1 MKRGL
6 NKLGQEFCN
15 QRLLT
20 VRSRQLKLTLCDC
33 HLNLGQTPSKTTGL
47 FQDLTQQRGYGT
59 TARGQQPHGDAAVG
73 HDGANVGFTPV
84 LCRKTPECKP
94 AGYKTRSQLR

>member
-59 TARGQQPHGDAAVG
+59 TAV
-73 HDGANVGFTPV
+73 ANNRMGMPLLVTMGPM
-84 LCRKTPECKP
+84 
-94 AGYKTRSQLR
+94 